1 MVHYSLVKM
10 TSQMVFALLVKKTT
24 LITLNMLKSTCPKW
38 KGVFLAF
45 AKFGFLYQFFQFG
58 KPRILVVHLTNVTTY
73 YFQKL
78 KT

>member
-45 AKFGFLYQFFQFG
+45 AKFGFLYQIFQFG
-58 KPRILVVHLTNVTTY
+58 KCNYLLLSKTQNLT
-73 YFQKL
+73 FR
-78 KT
+78 